1 MRQNESE
8 EYKERSAGGPNSEF
22 FAKDKVGTDKAD
34 HRNKISIGGGFQ
46 EFWDYS
52 KDGGWQGKKDS
63 NPRMP
68 ESESGALTSLA
79 IPLQVKRD
87 ITQLL

>member
-46 EFWDYS
+46 EF
-52 KDGGWQGKKDS
+52 
-63 NPRMP
+63 
-68 ESESGALTSLA
+68 
-79 IPLQVKRD
+79 
-87 ITQLL
+87 